1 MIWYNFPMKRW
12 VPLLFFIV
20 LCFPAYAHAV
30 LPPDV
35 IFSIGSQLSQMFA
48 VIGIFAAGGIMSVV
62 LFGKKIV
69 EKIRSFGV
77 KKFLTTVVLLL
88 IIIAV
93 LVCAFFK
100 IKNVHAPVDDDTSP
114 QSSYQFYSDRFV
126 IVGKFDNAEPFLL
139 DIDINRKEESQSK
152 FIHYYIGNVV
162 IGERGEYLYE
172 KKEGVVNEHIMS
184 NLFFTDF
191 DKKVEEDHSSRY
203 SHDFTFSLF
212 GKNYEVSTDTM
223 ESDFII
229 KNEPEYT
236 SYVSA
241 GEATL
246 SVEGVPYTVHIM
258 HQAIYSTDY
267 RKSVFFE
274 GFSDLKSQ
282 THQLILWDDEGTFYL
297 VDQSEVDGYSQF
309 YASHFWTL
317 TKYRNES
324 MKKAFSGTVTKTNTN
339 FTASIPRFDNTKINV
354 YIKNFFERNSNE
366 GYVEGSITDA
376 LGTRSISGLGYY
388 HRYGEQNE

>member
-1 MIWYNFPMKRW
+1 MIWYNFLMKRW
-12 VPLLFFIV
+12 IFSLFFIA
-20 LCFPAYAHAV
+20 LFFPVYTHAV

-48 VIGIFAAGGIMSVV
+48 VVGIFVAGGIMSVV
-62 LFGKKIV
+62 LFGKKVV
-69 EKIRSFGV
+69 EKIRTIGM
-77 KKFLTTVVLLL
+77 KKFISTLILIC
-88 IIIAV
+88 IIIGSFV
-93 LVCAFFK
+93 YIVTK
-100 IKNVHAPVDDDTSP
+100 IKNKQPQEEGGPLS
-114 QSSYQFYSDRFV
+114 QSSYQFHSDRFV
-126 IVGKFDNAEPFLL
+126 LAGELDNGKPFLF
-139 DIDINRKEESQSK
+139 DIDINRKEIGGAQY
-152 FIHYYIGNVV
+152 IHYYMGNLVE
-162 IGERGEYLYE
+162 GESSQYFYE
-172 KKEGVVNEHIMS
+172 KREANKSTILS
-184 NLFFTDF
+184 DLFFKDF
-191 DKKVEEDHSSRY
+191 NKSLEEDHSSRY
-203 SHDFTFSLF
+203 SYDFSFSF
-212 GKNYEVSTDTM
+212 SGKNYTVSTDTM

-339 FTASIPRFDNTKINV
+339 FTASIPRFENTKINV